1 MKNNKKISFGI
12 SKKTDGQMIL
22 SDDPGPFLNRKK
34 FFNKKNIDI
43 KNVVLAKL
51 NHGNSVKVVN
61 KNSRG
66 KIINSVDALI
76 SGDRQVCLSVTVGDC
91 LPILFYDDKNQ
102 IIGIAHSGW
111 RGTLSNISFAVI
123 KKMEENFKSNPKNI
137 KIFIGPHI
145 KKCHFEIKKDLIDKF
160 KIYNKYIIYRDDK
173 IFVDLEKIIVAQ
185 LLEVGVL
192 KNNISISGI
201 CTYCNKNY
209 FSFRRDRPEKVASQI
224 AYIMLN

>member
-43 KNVVLAKL
+43 KNVVSAKL
-51 NHGNSVKVVN
+51 NHENSVKVVN

-111 RGTLSNISFAVI
+111 RGTLSNISSAVI

-145 KKCHFEIKKDLIDKF
+145 KKCHFEIKEDLIDKF

-209 FSFRRDRPEKVASQI
+209 FSFRRDRPEKVVSQI

>member
-43 KNVVLAKL
+43 KNVVSAKL
-51 NHGNSVKVVN
+51 NHKNSVKVVN
-61 KNSRG
+61 KSSRG

-111 RGTLSNISFAVI
+111 RGTLSNISSAVI

-145 KKCHFEIKKDLIDKF
+145 KKCHFEIKEDLIDKF

-209 FSFRRDRPEKVASQI
+209 FSFRRDRPEKVVSQI

>member
-43 KNVVLAKL
+43 KNVVSAKL
-51 NHGNSVKVVN
+51 NHENSVKVVN

-111 RGTLSNISFAVI
+111 RGTLSNISSAVI

-145 KKCHFEIKKDLIDKF
+145 KKCHLEIKEDLIDKF

-209 FSFRRDRPEKVASQI
+209 FSFRRDRPEKVVSQI